1 MKTVLIEVLLASMS
15 CMFFAIVYNTP
26 KKELFFCW
34 LFGGIG
40 YGIYYYLFEF
50 FELSTFANFFG
61 AFAIAVLARLASIR
75 RQIPVMVYVLPSV
88 FPLSPGGNMYN
99 ACYALI
105 TNDLNTSMLET
116 IKCVKIVGMC
126 VIAILIVLSLPDFLF
141 GAKNEDTEIK
151 DRLC

>member
-1 MKTVLIEVLLASMS
+1 MKTVIIEMLLASMS

-26 KKELFFCW
+26 KKELFYCW

-40 YGIYYYLFEF
+40 YGIYYYLFKF
-50 FELSTFANFFG
+50 WELSTFSNFFG
-61 AFAIAVLARLASIR
+61 AFVIAVLARLTSLK

-105 TNDLNTSMLET
+105 TCDLDTSMLET

-126 VIAILIVLSLPDFLF
+126 VIAILIVLSLPEFMF
-141 GAKNEDTEIK
+141 GAKKEASE
-151 DRLC
+151 